1 MIKTIHVVAAIIERE
16 DQILIARR
24 DSKSSL
30 AGYWEFPGGKIEA
43 GETPQEALRRE
54 LYEELN
60 IEQAQVTEYVA
71 TSCIQQTE
79 QIVTLQAWKVSS
91 YQGEIKLHCHSEYRW
106 VTPQEAEDYQ
116 LAPADIPL
124 LKAYRSTLTA

>member
-1 MIKTIHVVAAIIERE
+1 MKTIHVVAAIIEHNNK
-16 DQILIARR
+16 ILIARR

-43 GETPQEALRRE
+43 GETPQEALCRE

-60 IEQAQVTEYVA
+60 IEQAQVTDYVA
-71 TSCIQQTE
+71 ASCIQQTE
-79 QIVTLQAWKVSS
+79 QIVNLQAWKVSS
-91 YQGEIKLHCHSEYRW
+91 YQNEIKLLCHSEYRW
-106 VTPQEAEDYQ
+106 VTPQEAEAYQ

-124 LKAYRSTLTA
+124 LKAYRQTLIA